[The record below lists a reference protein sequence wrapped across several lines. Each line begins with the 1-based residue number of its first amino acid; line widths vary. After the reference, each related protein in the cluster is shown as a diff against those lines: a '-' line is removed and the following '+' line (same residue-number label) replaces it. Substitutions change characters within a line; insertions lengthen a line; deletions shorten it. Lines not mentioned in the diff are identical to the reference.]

1 MPSSPG
7 GRGASAPIGRPS
19 RTASRG
25 RALGGGRRPFHRGD
39 GALRLGL
46 RLRLRRRLGLR
57 LRLRDTRRSERRARR
72 GGRSVRDGPRQSWAS
87 MSSRSRVDDG
97 DPAPGE
103 GSGAGSA
110 VRFAGS
116 RGRRGRRCGD
126 RGVGRRHGRGGL
138 RNPLRPGR
146 RARGRAARG
155 LDGRG
160 LVRRW
165 RVVGRRHRRATRR
178 PAVRRA
184 GEGDQTD
191 PGAEYPTFEPQ
202 RRRPRG
208 HSVPSLS
215 SLTVRRRAYAC
226 QRRAG
231 AAAGGSG
238 GRPARHDST
247 LLLLLHPSLDRA
259 APRPSALVV
268 PRALARHLQRVRA
281 VARLAL
287 HQPLAGLVEVEGRGE
302 RRDLVGL
309 LDRAA
314 AARATFP
321 DRGVLVRRT
330 ELERRR
336 ACVGVLLAPRALARH
351 LQVGA
356 AVASTRL

>member
-25 RALGGGRRPFHRGD
+25 RALGGVAGRFTGVTTLFGLGFGFAFDADLGFGFGCATRGGVNVARGAGVVACAIGPGSPGRRCRVAAGGRWRPRTRRGI
-39 GALRLGL
+39 GRGK
-46 RLRLRRRLGLR
+46 RCPLRR
-57 LRLRDTRRSERRARR
+57 
-72 GGRSVRDGPRQSWAS
+72 
-87 MSSRSRVDDG
+87 
-97 DPAPGE
+97 
-103 GSGAGSA
+103 
-110 VRFAGS
+110 S

-126 RGVGRRHGRGGL
+126 RGIRRRHGRGGL
-138 RNPLRPGR
+138 RDPLRRGR

-178 PAVRRA
+178 PAVGRA
-184 GEGDQTD
+184 AEGDQTD

-215 SLTVRRRAYAC
+215 SLTVRPRAHAC

-321 DRGVLVRRT
+321 DRGVLVRRA

-336 ACVGVLLAPRALARH
+336 ACVGILLAPRALARH

-356 AVASTRL
+356 AMASTRL